1 MMPLKSISTFISRS
15 IVFSLLLLMAAPVA
29 QAQSSRSKAEW
40 EKMRQKQIYD
50 SIPLFRGVQVMVDL
64 IGPIQ
69 RAVSAYGQYEAGVRV
84 NLKDKYFPV
93 VEVGY
98 GEADHTDDVTQNS
111 YKTSAPYGK
120 LGVDF
125 NIMKNKHDDNRVYA
139 GLRYAC
145 TYFKCDIDHAPITD
159 PVWGGETPFSAHGVK
174 ANYHWMEVLAGV
186 DAKIAGPLRLG
197 WTVRYRRRV
206 HYDNGLMDNVWYVPG
221 YGKQGSSRISGTFNI
236 IYEF

>member
-40 EKMRQKQIYD
+40 EKMRQKQIDD

-98 GEADHTDDVTQNS
+98 GEADHTDD
-111 YKTSAPYGK
+111 
-120 LGVDF
+120 
-125 NIMKNKHDDNRVYA
+125 
-139 GLRYAC
+139 
-145 TYFKCDIDHAPITD
+145 APIL
-159 PVWGGETPFSAHGVK
+159 SAISTMRLSPIPCGV
-174 ANYHWMEVLAGV
+174 G
-186 DAKIAGPLRLG
+186 
-197 WTVRYRRRV
+197 RRRSQP
-206 HYDNGLMDNVWYVPG
+206 MA
-221 YGKQGSSRISGTFNI
+221 
-236 IYEF
+236 

>member
-40 EKMRQKQIYD
+40 EKMRQKQIDD

-139 GLRYAC
+139 GLRYAYC
-145 TYFKCDIDHAPITD
+145 
-159 PVWGGETPFSAHGVK
+159 
-174 ANYHWMEVLAGV
+174 
-186 DAKIAGPLRLG
+186 
-197 WTVRYRRRV
+197 RRRHV
-206 HYDNGLMDNVWYVPG
+206 
-221 YGKQGSSRISGTFNI
+221 
-236 IYEF
+236 